1 MNPRYQ
7 RPKGTN
13 DVLPDEGERRET
25 LRRTFW
31 EWADRYGYR
40 PIETPVFEQTAVFV
54 ETVGAATDI
63 VRHERYTFVDEG
75 GVSLTLRPEATAAI
89 ARAYVEN
96 GLAAWPQP
104 VRLAYWMP
112 MFRRERPQAGR
123 FRQHWQYGVELW
135 GADHPAADAEV
146 IALAVRF
153 LEAVGQSPTV
163 RVNSLGCSTCRPR
176 YREALVAYYQPHAAE
191 LCPDC
196 RIRLEENPLRLL
208 DCKRDI
214 ALKASAPDFADYW
227 CDACRAHLTAVLDL
241 VRAQGLRAERDPR
254 LVRGLDYYTRTVFEV
269 DDPRLGAQTTLLG
282 GGRYDGLNARFEASP
297 VPAVGFAGGVERL
310 LLALGDAVKPRRRS
324 HVYVAHVDLL
334 PAAFAVAEELRQ
346 SGIPV
351 EMDVM
356 ARSLKAQMRDA
367 ARRARWVVV
376 VAPADLARDR
386 LRIRDLVAGEEIELE
401 RAALADWFLAQGKP
415 PDGEQGTA
423 LAPLLE
429 EKETER

>member
-7 RPKGTN
+7 RPKGTI
-13 DVLPDEGERRET
+13 DILPEAGERRET
-25 LRRTFW
+25 LRRVFW
-31 EWADRYGYR
+31 ELADRYGYR
-40 PIETPVFEQTAVFV
+40 PIETPVFEQTSVFV

-75 GVSLTLRPEATAAI
+75 GISLTLRPEATAAI

-123 FRQHWQYGVELW
+123 FRQHWQYGIELW

-146 IALAVRF
+146 VIFATRF
-153 LEAVGQSPTV
+153 LEAVGRKSTV
-163 RVNSLGCSTCRPR
+163 RVNSLGCAACRPR
-176 YREALVAYYQPHAAE
+176 YREALVAYYRPHAAE

-196 RIRLEENPLRLL
+196 QVRLEENPLRLL
-208 DCKRDI
+208 DCKRDV

-227 CDACRAHLTAVLDL
+227 CPACRDHMTAVLEL
-241 VRAQGLRAERDPR
+241 LRLEGVQAERDPR

-269 DDPRLGAQTTLLG
+269 DDPRLGAQSTLLG
-282 GGRYDGLNARFEASP
+282 GGRYDGLNARFEAP
-297 VPAVGFAGGVERL
+297 PAPAVGFAGGVERL
-310 LLALGDAVKPRRRS
+310 LLALGDAVRPFRRP
-324 HVYVAHVDLL
+324 HVYVAHVDAVPGAL
-334 PAAFAVAEELRQ
+334 AVAEELRR
-346 SGIPV
+346 SGIPT

-367 ARRARWVVV
+367 ARRARWVVL
-376 VAPADLARDR
+376 VAPADLARGR
-386 LRIRDLVAGEEIELE
+386 VRVRDLARGEETDIDRSL
-401 RAALADWFLAQGKP
+401 LADWFLEQLGPQGDWA
-415 PDGEQGTA
+415 DGTF
-423 LAPLLE
+423 APLADG
-429 EKETER
+429 KETER